1 MIRQAGKE
9 PGTEIAIAVT
19 GIRPGEKLHEEP
31 YFSAA
36 DAVPT
41 GLPGIHRS
49 RPRALPARFAG
60 RLRALLAAAQAGAPD
75 AELRARLGELVPD
88 YAPVERAST

>member
-1 MIRQAGKE
+1 
-9 PGTEIAIAVT
+9 
-19 GIRPGEKLHEEP
+19 
-31 YFSAA
+31 
-36 DAVPT
+36 VPT